1 MSSSIWTQSGASSR
15 IRPLTAEPWRIVEAQ
30 HRISTRKLV
39 DSDAEQ
45 RLLEELLETAKPLA
59 ADDGRLHYLLSTPF
73 RYPPLRHGS
82 RFGTRWDRGIWY
94 GSDAIH
100 AAFAEVAYYR
110 LLFLEGTEADLD
122 GLETDLSAFRALVA
136 TKRALDLTRPWF
148 DRWRGAIASKTSYA
162 ETQPFGGAMRDAA
175 VEVCRYVSARDPDGT
190 ANLALLTPRVFTT
203 RRPRALETWRSVAS
217 RDAVEFSK
225 RDYFERRLFRF
236 SRETFLVDGALPHPA
251 LPTAATDRASISG
264 ETPE

>member
-1 MSSSIWTQSGASSR
+1 
-15 IRPLTAEPWRIVEAQ
+15 
-30 HRISTRKLV
+30 
-39 DSDAEQ
+39 
-45 RLLEELLETAKPLA
+45 
-59 ADDGRLHYLLSTPF
+59 
-73 RYPPLRHGS
+73 LRHGS

-175 VEVCRYVSARDPDGT
+175 VEVCRYVSARDPEGT

-236 SRETFLVDGALPHPA
+236 SRETFLVDGARPHPA
-251 LPTAATDRASISG
+251 LPTAAADRASISG

>member
-1 MSSSIWTQSGASSR
+1 MSSSIWTQSAASSR
-15 IRPLTAEPWRIVEAQ
+15 VRPLAAEPWRVVEAQ

-45 RLLEELLETAKPLA
+45 RVLEELLETAKPPA

-82 RFGTRWDRGIWY
+82 RFGARWDRGIWY
-94 GSDAIH
+94 GSEAIQ

-122 GLETDLSAFRALVA
+122 GLETDLSAFRAPVA
-136 TKRALDLTRPWF
+136 TKRGLDLTRPWF
-148 DRWRGAIASKTSYA
+148 DRWRDSIASKTSYA
-162 ETQPFGGAMRDAA
+162 ETQPFGAAMRDAG
-175 VEVCRYVSARDPDGT
+175 VEACRYVSARDPQRG
-190 ANLALLTPRVFTT
+190 ANFALLTTRVFTT
-203 RRPRALETWRSVAS
+203 RRPRALETWRSIAS

-225 RDYFERRLFRF
+225 RDYFERGHFRF
-236 SRETFLVDGALPHPA
+236 SRETFLVDGTLPHPGVRS
-251 LPTAATDRASISG
+251 T
-264 ETPE
+264 

>member
-1 MSSSIWTQSGASSR
+1 
-15 IRPLTAEPWRIVEAQ
+15 VEAQ

-45 RLLEELLETAKPLA
+45 RLLEELLETAKPPA

-82 RFGTRWDRGIWY
+82 RFGARWDRGIWY
-94 GSDAIH
+94 GAETIH

-110 LLFLEGTEADLD
+110 LLFLEGTAADLD
-122 GLETDLSAFRALVA
+122 GLETDLSAFRAPVA
-136 TKRALDLTRPWF
+136 TRRGLDLTRPWF
-148 DRWRGAIASKTSYA
+148 DQWRDSIASKTSYA
-162 ETQPFGGAMRDAA
+162 DSQPFGAA
-175 VEVCRYVSARDPDGT
+175 LREAGVEVCRYVSARDPDRGT
-190 ANLALLTPRVFTT
+190 NLALLTPRVFTT
-203 RRPRALETWRSVAS
+203 RRPRGLETWRSVAS

-225 RDYFERRLFRF
+225 RDYFERRHVRF

-251 LPTAATDRASISG
+251 ALP
-264 ETPE
+264 

>member
-15 IRPLTAEPWRIVEAQ
+15 IRPLAAEPWRIVEAQ

-45 RLLEELLETAKPLA
+45 RLLEELLEAAKPAA

-73 RYPPLRHGS
+73 RYPPLKHGS

-94 GSDAIH
+94 GSDTIE

-110 LLFLEGTEADLD
+110 LLFLEGTGADLD
-122 GLETDLSAFRALVA
+122 GLETDLSAFRAPVA
-136 TKRALDLTRPWF
+136 TKRGLDLTRPWF
-148 DRWRGAIASKTSYA
+148 DPWRNAIASRTSYA
-162 ETQPFGGAMRDAA
+162 ETQPFGAA
-175 VEVCRYVSARDPDGT
+175 VREAGVEVCRYESARDPDRG
-190 ANLALLTPRVFTT
+190 ANLALLTPRVFTA
-203 RRPRALETWRSVAS
+203 RRPRALETWRSVAG

-225 RDYFERRLFRF
+225 RDYFERRHFRF

-251 LPTAATDRASISG
+251 VSSV
-264 ETPE
+264 